1 MKKNIVVFLVLICFS
16 GLAGLGAQGIEL
28 PEPRFTPSLEA
39 APLAVTTLPDSVD
52 GQWSELWSVNP
63 GDAAQPMDFSSV
75 AVLAAVGSSDMP
87 IPRDVRN
94 NQYFMESV
102 RLRDLAKEAF
112 DYGDYDSSADYAI
125 ESQRYARLSDEYVA
139 LQLKIRE
146 TDTAI
151 GKARDRIAWAVSRGI
166 DKTYPSQ
173 FGEAQ
178 GSYTEA
184 VSLREEEQWDPA
196 IAAAQKVLYILA
208 DSSERL
214 PLPAQYTVRTWRT
227 ERDCLWN
234 IAGYSWVYADPFQWK
249 RLYEA
254 NRAKMPEPNNPD
266 LIHPGTILDIPSIRG
281 EVRQGMWQ
289 AGRSYNP
296 LPPR

>member
-1 MKKNIVVFLVLICFS
+1 V
-16 GLAGLGAQGIEL
+16 
-28 PEPRFTPSLEA
+28 
-39 APLAVTTLPDSVD
+39 
-52 GQWSELWSVNP
+52 
-63 GDAAQPMDFSSV
+63 DFSPV
-75 AVLAAVGSSDMP
+75 AVLAAAASSDAAL
-87 IPRDVRN
+87 PRDIRN
-94 NQYFMESV
+94 NRYFMESI

-112 DYGDYDSSADYAI
+112 EYGDYDASANYAV

-146 TDTAI
+146 TDIAI
-151 GKARDRIAWAVSRGI
+151 GAARDRIAWALSRGV
-166 DKTYPSQ
+166 DRTYPNQ
-173 FGEAQ
+173 FRDAQ
-178 GSYTEA
+178 GSYDEA
-184 VSLREEEQWDPA
+184 LSLREQEQWDPA

-214 PLPAQYTVRTWRT
+214 PLPAQYTVRTWQT

-234 IAGYSWVYADPFQWK
+234 ISGYSWVYADPFQWR

-266 LIHPGTILDIPSIRG
+266 LIHPGTVLDIPSIRG